1 MVFYTEAGMIKGYLG
16 AQISFMFYRLYDL
29 IGNSNC
35 IISCQEL
42 TAKIVCLD
50 YILIDALEIFKIK
63 V

>member
-1 MVFYTEAGMIKGYLG
+1 
-16 AQISFMFYRLYDL
+16 MFYRLYDL

-35 IISCQEL
+35 IIACQEL
-42 TAKIVCLD
+42 TAKIICLG

>member
-1 MVFYTEAGMIKGYLG
+1 MVFYTETGMIKCYLG